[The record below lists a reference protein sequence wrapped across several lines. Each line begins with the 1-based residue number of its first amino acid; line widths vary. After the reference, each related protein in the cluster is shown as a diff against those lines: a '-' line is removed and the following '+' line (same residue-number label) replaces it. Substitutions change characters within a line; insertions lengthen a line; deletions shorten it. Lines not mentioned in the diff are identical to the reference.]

1 MADSGDQFLL
11 NRAET
16 AEAKLGTLKANID
29 ALKER
34 VQQFKANFGIR
45 ERSDGSIVVDFD
57 KFVKRLGPEAS
68 LELRSIIDDK
78 YAIRPSRSRRHLN
91 PQIHINAS

>member
-1 MADSGDQFLL
+1 MAGTDEQFLL

-45 ERSDGSIVVDFD
+45 EKSDGSIDIDFD
-57 KFVKRLGPEAS
+57 KMVDRLGLEAS
-68 LELRSIIDDK
+68 LELKSVIEGK
-78 YAIRPSRSRRHLN
+78 YAVRRRRHLK
-91 PQIHINAS
+91 PTVRMNASH